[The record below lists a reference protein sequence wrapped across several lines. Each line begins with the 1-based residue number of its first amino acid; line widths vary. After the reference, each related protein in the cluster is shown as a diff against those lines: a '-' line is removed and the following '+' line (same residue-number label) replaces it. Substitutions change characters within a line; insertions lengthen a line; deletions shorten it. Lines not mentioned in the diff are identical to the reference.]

1 MKKQPS
7 STIMTGLCWGVF
19 FLALVFLAFQVI
31 PRALGQ
37 RDASK
42 QAAAVPGN
50 TLSHPTAISTAGQQA
65 RVIPSPLLPS
75 DAQSVPSLP
84 RTSQIPVSA
93 DGVGCTVTGSIDLSD
108 PTQSDRLFRSSFPQ
122 TCPASTFCEIFG
134 DPTPR
139 HYDSYSFTNTTGASQ
154 CVTVDTNTPC
164 TGTNFIFTGAYLGSF
179 DPNNLCTN
187 WIGDSGS
194 SPNPQQAFSFDLADG
209 QTVVVVVSEV
219 TPNAG
224 CSSYT
229 VTVTPETICG
239 GGTPTPTPTATPT
252 PTPGP
257 CQFRVLIVYS
267 DVAGTPNELMGQIL
281 AEPDVTAVDLF
292 DAFSGTPTLALLQQY
307 DIVYAFSNN
316 VWFDAVA
323 MGDVLA
329 DYEDGGGV
337 VVVSTFAWDSRGGWL
352 LQGRWV
358 TGGYSPYNSTS
369 TTLFSTNTA
378 TITDPSH
385 PLMQGVSSLTAFY
398 RNGVTLTSGAASVAV
413 WTDGPPAVAYKENN
427 GHTAVGLN
435 AYLGIVAEPF
445 TGEWGRTIVNAGRW
459 LSNCGPTPTPTPTPA
474 QIVLT
479 YQARRGAGRETVLV
493 RLMWTGANSPRVDI
507 YRNGEPLARVD
518 NTGSYTDELTEHA
531 FFTYKV
537 CEGHSRNC
545 SNEVTVRGP

>member
-1 MKKQPS
+1 MNKQPS
-7 STIMTGLCWGVF
+7 STIITRLCWGVF
-19 FLALVFLAFQVI
+19 FLALLFLAVQVI

-42 QAAAVPGN
+42 QAAAN
-50 TLSHPTAISTAGQQA
+50 PTAISTAGHQA
-65 RVIPSPLLPS
+65 RVPSPLLPS
-75 DAQSVPSLP
+75 DAQPVPNLP
-84 RTSQIPVSA
+84 QTPQIPLSP
-93 DGVGCTVTGSIDLSD
+93 GGGGCTVTGDISLGD
-108 PTQSDRLFRSSFPQ
+108 PTQIDRLFRSGIPQ
-122 TCPASTFCEIFG
+122 TCPASTSCAIFG

-179 DPNNLCTN
+179 DPNNICTN

-219 TPNAG
+219 TANAG

-267 DVAGTPNELMGQIL
+267 DVAGTPNQLMGQIL

-292 DAFSGTPTLALLQQY
+292 DAFSGTPTLALLEQY

-337 VVVSTFAWDSRGGWL
+337 VVVSTFAWDNRGGWL

-358 TGGYSPYNSTS
+358 TDGYSPYNSTS

-378 TITDPSH
+378 NITDPSH
-385 PLMQGVSSLTAFY
+385 PLMQGVTSLTAFY
-398 RNGVTLTSGAASVAV
+398 RNGLTLAGGAVSVAD

-459 LSNCGPTPTPTPTPA
+459 LDPDCQLGEIRLRFAAHLRDGFKVVQLKYIGATSPTVDVFRNGALLATADNDGTYVD
-474 QIVLT
+474 VLT
-479 YQARRGAGRETVLV
+479 VRGIYTYQVCDAGT
-493 RLMWTGANSPRVDI
+493 T
-507 YRNGEPLARVD
+507 
-518 NTGSYTDELTEHA
+518 
-531 FFTYKV
+531 
-537 CEGHSRNC
+537 NC
-545 SNEVTVRGP
+545 SNEVEVRFRGP

>member
-1 MKKQPS
+1 MKKQLNPNIKAHLLRS
-7 STIMTGLCWGVF
+7 
-19 FLALVFLAFQVI
+19 AFYVLLLLSVCVI
-31 PRALGQ
+31 PFALAQ
-37 RDASK
+37 RNSSK
-42 QAAAVPGN
+42 QAAAVSGN
-50 TLSHPTAISTAGQQA
+50 TLSHPTAISTAGDQA
-65 RVIPSPLLPS
+65 WVPSPLLPS
-75 DAQSVPSLP
+75 DAQPVPSLP
-84 RTSQIPVSA
+84 RTSQIPLSP
-93 DGVGCTVTGSIDLSD
+93 DGTGCTVTGSIDLSD
-108 PTQSDRLFRSSFPQ
+108 PTQFDRLFRSGVPQ
-122 TCPASTFCEIFG
+122 TCPASTFCAIFG
-134 DPTPR
+134 DFAQH

-154 CVTVDTNTPC
+154 CVTVDTNTAC

-179 DPNNLCTN
+179 DPNNICTN

-219 TPNAG
+219 TANAG

-257 CQFRVLIVYS
+257 CQFRVLIAYA
-267 DVAGTPNELMGQIL
+267 DIGGLPTMIQDQIL
-281 AEPDVTAVDLF
+281 AEPDVIAVDLF
-292 DAFSGTPTLALLQQY
+292 DAFSGTPTLALLEQY

-316 VWFDAVA
+316 AWNDAVA

-329 DYEDGGGV
+329 DYQDGGGV
-337 VVVSTFAWDSRGGWL
+337 VVVGTFAWDNRGGWL

-369 TTLFSTNTA
+369 TTLFTTNTA

-398 RNGVTLTSGAASVAV
+398 RNGVTLTSGAVSVAD

-435 AYLGIVAEPF
+435 AYLGYLNQF
-445 TGEWGRTIVNAGRW
+445 SGEWGRTIVNAGRW
-459 LSNCGPTPTPTPTPA
+459 LDPDCQLGE
-474 QIVLT
+474 IRL
-479 YQARRGAGRETVLV
+479 RFGAHLRDGFKVVKLNWIGATSATVDV
-493 RLMWTGANSPRVDI
+493 
-507 YRNGEPLARVD
+507 YRNGVVLATV
-518 NTGSYTDELTEHA
+518 NNEGSYVDVLTVRGIY
-531 FFTYKV
+531 TYQV
-537 CEGHSRNC
+537 CDAGTTNC
-545 SNEVTVRGP
+545 SNEVEVRFRGP